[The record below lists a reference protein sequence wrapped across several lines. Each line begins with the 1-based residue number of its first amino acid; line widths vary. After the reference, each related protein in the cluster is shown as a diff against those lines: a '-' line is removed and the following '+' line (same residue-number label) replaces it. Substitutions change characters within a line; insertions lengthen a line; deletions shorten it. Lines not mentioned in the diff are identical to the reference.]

1 MKPVIAW
8 MKANLTI
15 VILLAVSL
23 LVLPTAFVGSQLWN
37 KKIRTSRETAANKA
51 MSDLKALSVTY
62 VLPAAG
68 PGGAAISLP
77 RPVPNAAISEFFKT
91 QRDALDAQVAQVGT
105 VAKKIN
111 SSGHEPLVAGLF
123 PEATDKLKIFQMVD
137 LIVGKDG
144 KPSVYQQ
151 LLNKINAGGAADAVR
166 IAEMLNEEEAKFI
179 DGVRAKNNRDKLLPE
194 EEAEL
199 KKKLVALRIGQY
211 QARASEIS
219 VYATADCLP
228 AGIPKA
234 APAEAPDPTTCWD
247 WQYDYWMVSDLI
259 KAIDAA
265 NTDKGGKRL
274 TLDKATVKRIE
285 HLTLD
290 SSTGP
295 TPVSITGRKTSVE
308 NKLYDVRH
316 ATMSLIVASSKL
328 PALVDAI
335 SSTNFMTV
343 IGLDFSE
350 TDAWTDL
357 ERGFY
362 YGPDHVVKATVDV
375 ETIWLRSWT
384 EPLMPQAVKDT
395 LTGAAATAEGSS
407 APAAVPAPATPR
419 GRGNSE
425 EGATSRGGGR
435 PPATKS
441 TKKPKGR
448 GGGDG

>member
-23 LVLPTAFVGSQLWN
+23 LILPTAFVGSQLWN

-51 MSDLKALSVTY
+51 MTDLNALSVTY
-62 VLPAAG
+62 VLPSAF

-91 QRDALDAQVAQVGT
+91 QRDALDAQVAQVGA
-105 VAKKIN
+105 VARTIN
-111 SSGHEPLVAGLF
+111 SAGHDPLVPGLF

-137 LIVGKDG
+137 LIVGKGD

-151 LLNKINAGGAADAVR
+151 LLNRINAGGPADPVR
-166 IAEMLNEEEAKFI
+166 IAELLNEEEAKFI
-179 DGVRAKNNRDKLLPE
+179 DGIRAKNNRDKLLPE

-211 QARASEIS
+211 QARAAEIS
-219 VYATADCLP
+219 VYATPDCLP

-234 APAEAPDPTTCWD
+234 APSEAPDPATCWE
-247 WQYDYWMVSDLI
+247 WQYDYWAVADLI
-259 KAIDAA
+259 KAVDAA
-265 NTDKGGKRL
+265 NTDPSGKRMS
-274 TLDKATVKRIE
+274 LDKATVKRIE
-285 HLTLD
+285 KLTLD
-290 SSTGP
+290 VAGAP
-295 TPVSITGRKTSVE
+295 TPVSITGRKNSTE

-316 ATMSLIVASSKL
+316 ATMNLVVASSKL

-335 SSTNFMTV
+335 SATNFMTV
-343 IGLDFSE
+343 IGLDFTE
-350 TDAWTDL
+350 VDPWTDL

-362 YGPDHVVKATVDV
+362 YGPEHVVNATIDV

-384 EPLMPQAVKDT
+384 EPQMPQVVKDA
-395 LTGAAATAEGSS
+395 LAGVAATAEAGGA
-407 APAAVPAPATPR
+407 APVATPAAPATPR
-419 GRGNSE
+419 GRGNTE
-425 EGATSRGGGR
+425 EGATSRGR
-435 PPATKS
+435 PAPKS

-448 GGGDG
+448 GEP